1 MRFIV
6 LESRE
11 ESGYADTDSGYEF
24 PTKYQK
30 CFYGV
35 SRSQP
40 ICALIYEPRREGGRK
55 AFVGWTEIS
64 DTPKRHQNG
73 KWRVSFDGGIRSF
86 DQVVPLVVN
95 DTPVEHRLRDVP
107 AKGRGAML
115 RGMAVRDM
123 PATNAMEILAL
134 GSSSDVRTRVYS
146 VDADLPLA
154 ERRKLQVAAY
164 ARNATFRD
172 TVLTAYGYRCAVTGL
187 STAKLPASRLA
198 SALEVAHIR
207 PVSEKGP
214 DALGNALV
222 LTPTLHRLFDAGLF
236 TLCISRGQVRVK
248 RHPKLAES
256 VLSNTERGTIIKLK
270 DGMPLLTPR
279 VEEMQPMRQFVEFHS
294 KNIYGKA
301 G

>member
-1 MRFIV
+1 MRFLV

-11 ESGYADTDSGYEF
+11 ETGYADTDSGYEF
-24 PTKYQK
+24 PTQYEK
-30 CFYGV
+30 FFHGA
-35 SRSQP
+35 SRMQP
-40 ICALIYEPRREGGRK
+40 ICALIYEPKRKGGRK

-64 DTPKRHQNG
+64 ETPKRNQNG
-73 KWRVSFDGGIRSF
+73 LWHVAFDGGIRSF
-86 DQVVPLVVN
+86 DQIVPLLVN
-95 DTPVEHRLRDVP
+95 NTPVEHRLREVP
-107 AKGRGAML
+107 PSRRGAML
-115 RGMAVRDM
+115 QGRSVREI
-123 PATNAMEILAL
+123 PADNAMEILSL
-134 GSSSDVRTRVYS
+134 GSSSDVRTRVYG
-146 VDADLPLA
+146 VDAALPLV

-207 PVSEKGP
+207 PVSEMGP

-236 TLCISRGQVRVK
+236 TLCISRGHVRVK
-248 RHPKLAES
+248 RHSKLAES
-256 VLSNTERGTIIKLK
+256 VLSNPERGTKINLEE
-270 DGMPLLTPR
+270 GMPLLLPR
-279 VEEMQPMRQFVEFHS
+279 VEAMQPMRQFVEFHA
-294 KNIYGKA
+294 KNVFGKA